1 MRKTMLLALLFFAG
15 VLTSFAQDL
24 KVMTYN
30 IRLDLSS
37 DGVNAWDN
45 RKQDLISQIDFYDP
59 DVFGVQ
65 EARPNQVQDLAKGLP
80 QYGFAGVGRGE
91 NNTDEASNI
100 YYRKDRFTV
109 KQSGTFWLSE
119 TPAKASKGWDAAYNR
134 ICTYALLLD
143 KQTKKQF
150 WYFNT
155 HLDNEGALA
164 RKKGVE
170 LILAKMKELNKKNL
184 PVIFSGDLNSEPS
197 DPVIALVKTQL
208 ADTRELSVHPPF
220 GPTGTFNN
228 FRHDQPVTLLIDY
241 IFIGKNSPFVV
252 NRYAVLS
259 DSKDLRYPSDH
270 LPVLVE
276 LNIRK
281 IK

>member
-1 MRKTMLLALLFFAG
+1 MKHIMVPILLLFAFSSAFG
-15 VLTSFAQDL
+15 QDL

-30 IRLDLSS
+30 IRLDLHS

-45 RKQDLISQIDFYDP
+45 RKDDLISQIAFYEP
-59 DVFGVQ
+59 DIFGVQ

-80 QYGFAGVGRGE
+80 EYGHVGVGRAE

-100 YYRKDRFTV
+100 YYKKDRFTV

-119 TPAKASKGWDAAYNR
+119 TPGRVSKGWGAAYNR

-143 KQTKKQF
+143 KKNKKQF

-155 HLDNEGALA
+155 HLDNISEMA
-164 RKKGVE
+164 RAKGVE
-170 LILAKMKELNKKNL
+170 LILAKMKSLNQQKL

-197 DPVIALVKTQL
+197 DPVIAFIKTRMV
-208 ADTRELSVHPPF
+208 DTREISVHPPF

-228 FRHDQPVTLLIDY
+228 FKHDMPVKLLIDY
-241 IFIGKNSPFVV
+241 IFISKNSSFVV
-252 NRYAVLS
+252 KKYAILS

-270 LPVLVE
+270 LPVFVE
-276 LNIRK
+276 LCYAK
-281 IK
+281 H